1 MPNWCSNQAT
11 IHGTKEQI
19 LELAGAY
26 ERGAVIQNYLP
37 VPEDVEDK
45 IGYCR
50 NHWGTKWDFGKTE
63 YTADEECDW
72 QVDEEGYGLVHL
84 RFETAWSPPI
94 GWYEALNKLD
104 MTVEAY
110 YFEPGM
116 ALTDKDDGL
125 SFYRSFA
132 AGAPDHLNP
141 GGILIVEVGADQ
153 ASDVVEVVTGGG
165 RLVHRTTIKDRVV
178 GHERVVVFELS
189 A

>member
-26 ERGAVIQNYLP
+26 ERGSVIQNYLP
-37 VPEDVEDK
+37 VPENVEDK
-45 IGYCR
+45 TEYRR

-84 RFETAWSPPI
+84 RFDTAWSPPI
-94 GWYEALNKLD
+94 GWYEALNVLD

-110 YFEPGM
+110 YYEPLM
-116 ALTDKDDGL
+116 Q
-125 SFYRSFA
+125 FYGQWS
-132 AGAPDHLNP
+132 NP
-141 GGILIVEVGADQ
+141 VEGILDEYFSFDNKKEIPYTIRMWFINEADL
-153 ASDVVEVVTGGG
+153 E
-165 RLVHRTTIKDRVV
+165 
-178 GHERVVVFELS
+178 ELI
-189 A
+189 

>member
-37 VPEDVEDK
+37 VPEEVEDK
-45 IGYCR
+45 RLYCV
-50 NHWGTKWDFGKTE
+50 NNWGTKWDFGKTQ
-63 YTADEECDW
+63 YTPDEECDW

-84 RFETAWSPPI
+84 RFETAWSPPL
-94 GWYEALNKLD
+94 GWYEALDKLD

-116 ALTDKDDGL
+116 AFCGQWSNPVEGIVDELIDFKDPSEIPYTIQQVFNTDEIYD
-125 SFYRSFA
+125 
-132 AGAPDHLNP
+132 
-141 GGILIVEVGADQ
+141 EWEQ
-153 ASDVVEVVTGGG
+153 TQ
-165 RLVHRTTIKDRVV
+165 
-178 GHERVVVFELS
+178 
-189 A
+189 

>member
-45 IGYCR
+45 RLYCV
-50 NHWGTKWDFGKTE
+50 NNWGTKWDFGKTQ
-63 YTADEECDW
+63 YTPDEECDW

-84 RFETAWSPPI
+84 RFETAWSPPL

-116 ALTDKDDGL
+116 AFCGQW
-125 SFYRSFA
+125 S
-132 AGAPDHLNP
+132 NP
-141 GGILIVEVGADQ
+141 VEGIVDEFIDFKHPSEIPYTIQQVFSTEEVYQDE
-153 ASDVVEVVTGGG
+153 DIYEDTGEN
-165 RLVHRTTIKDRVV
+165 I
-178 GHERVVVFELS
+178 E
-189 A
+189 

>member
-45 IGYCR
+45 TEYRR

-84 RFETAWSPPI
+84 RFDTAWSPPV
-94 GWYEALNKLD
+94 GWYEALNALD

-110 YFEPGM
+110 YYEPLMQYYGQW
-116 ALTDKDDGL
+116 
-125 SFYRSFA
+125 S
-132 AGAPDHLNP
+132 NP
-141 GGILIVEVGADQ
+141 VEGILDEYFTFINKSEIPY
-153 ASDVVEVVTGGG
+153 
-165 RLVHRTTIKDRVV
+165 TIRMWFINEQDL
-178 GHERVVVFELS
+178 EDELI
-189 A
+189 

>member
-45 IGYCR
+45 IEYCR

-63 YTADEECDW
+63 YTPDEECDW
-72 QVDEEGYGLVHL
+72 QVDEMGYGVIHL
-84 RFETAWSPPI
+84 RFDTAWSPPI
-94 GWYEALNKLD
+94 GWYEALHKLD

-110 YFEPGM
+110 YYEPLM
-116 ALTDKDDGL
+116 Q
-125 SFYRSFA
+125 FYGQWS
-132 AGAPDHLNP
+132 NP
-141 GGILIVEVGADQ
+141 VEGILDEYFTFINKSEIPY
-153 ASDVVEVVTGGG
+153 
-165 RLVHRTTIKDRVV
+165 TIRMWFINEEDLEDK
-178 GHERVVVFELS
+178 LI
-189 A
+189 

>member
-45 IGYCR
+45 TEYRR
-50 NHWGTKWDFGKTE
+50 NHWGTKLDFGKTE
-63 YTADEECDW
+63 YTPDEECDW
-72 QVDEEGYGLVHL
+72 QVDEMGYGLVHL

-94 GWYEALNKLD
+94 GWYEALNVLD

-110 YFEPGM
+110 YYEPLM
-116 ALTDKDDGL
+116 Q
-125 SFYRSFA
+125 FYGQWS
-132 AGAPDHLNP
+132 NP
-141 GGILIVEVGADQ
+141 VEGILDEYFTFINKSEIPY
-153 ASDVVEVVTGGG
+153 
-165 RLVHRTTIKDRVV
+165 TIRMWFINEEDLEDK
-178 GHERVVVFELS
+178 LI
-189 A
+189 